1 MKFQTL
7 TFVFILSFAQFTFAS
22 RGPAVEDFV
31 GMDVEE
37 AVFEPQGTE
46 ALFNFEKEIVRFE
59 ENRSKPFNDNH
70 VAQTETSNTL
80 TMFTF
85 AIILGLPGLI
95 WLMMMNHLKSRA
107 KVASASNIEVLETYR
122 KKREAS
128 ANAQEKIKKVS

>member
-1 MKFQTL
+1 MKFHIL
-7 TFVFILSFAQFTFAS
+7 TFVFILCFAQLSFAS

-37 AVFEPQGTE
+37 PVFEPQGTE

-59 ENRSKPFNDNH
+59 ENKSKPFNDNQ
-70 VAQTETSNTL
+70 ASGAPSNTL

-107 KVASASNIEVLETYR
+107 RAESANNIEVLETYR

-128 ANAQEKIKKVS
+128 ANAKEEIKKVS